1 MDCVRVLMCPL
12 SFHPSCPVWYIS
24 GPALVSFDL
33 FVFVESSS
41 FTDIFQD
48 LRLNYTLP
56 CSNCALPT
64 FLFSS
69 FFIILPSATPSRVN
83 THVNTTAAQNDR
95 NYRFKLVFV
104 ISTPR
109 PGVTGDEGASVYVG
123 ERKTQSHIASFPV
136 SESDDRHTDP
146 VLFFIKM
153 KPLNQA

>member
-69 FFIILPSATPSRVN
+69 FFIVLPSATPSRVN

-95 NYRFKLVFV
+95 NYRFKLVFCDLD
-104 ISTPR
+104 SSPR
-109 PGVTGDEGASVYVG
+109 GDGGRGG
-123 ERKTQSHIASFPV
+123 ERLCGGT
-136 SESDDRHTDP
+136 
-146 VLFFIKM
+146 
-153 KPLNQA
+153 